1 MRRKHLRMTMRET
14 MTLLGQESFVCWTA
28 HAPPMPPSEHL
39 VEALLRLETF
49 DIENSEAAKL
59 FLLDT
64 LA

>member
-1 MRRKHLRMTMRET
+1 MRRKNSWMTLREA
-14 MTLLGQESFVCWTA
+14 MTLLGQESFVRWTA

-49 DIENSEAAKL
+49 DLENSEAAKL
-59 FLLDT
+59 LLLDT